1 MRQYPW
7 HRERYPS
14 GGSAEAP
21 DTPTGPG
28 RPRRQ
33 APRTESYPV
42 PDLPSSGG
50 SSFLSGRPD
59 PPVSDIRP
67 RPPAPPYIYTGPAWA
82 SAVVSVPADRR
93 ETQTGC
99 PVPYQSPPA
108 PGDRPPHGQRRS
120 QRSPR
125 PANWLSDA
133 APRRQSEALRLPK
146 APRWDSPR
154 RASPD
159 SPAAPENSSA
169 RLPWIAVAAASAS
182 APAAVLFLKK

>member
-28 RPRRQ
+28 RPHRQ
-33 APRTESYPV
+33 VPRTESYPA

-59 PPVSDIRP
+59 PPASDIRP
-67 RPPAPPYIYTGPAWA
+67 RPPVPPYICTEPAWA
-82 SAVVSVPADRR
+82 SAVVSVPTDRR

-99 PVPYQSPPA
+99 PAPYQSLPA
-108 PGDRPPHGQRRS
+108 PVGHPPHGQRRS
-120 QRSPR
+120 QRSLR
-125 PANWLSDA
+125 PANWLSA
-133 APRRQSEALRLPK
+133 AVPRRQSEVLRLLI
-146 APRWDSPR
+146 APEWDFLR
-154 RASPD
+154 RASPN
-159 SPAAPENSSA
+159 SPAAPGNSFVG
-169 RLPWIAVAAASAS
+169 LPWTAKAGASAS
-182 APAAVLFLKK
+182 VPAAVLFLKK